1 MAQSQ
6 MTQEVKLTKRFQINQ
21 KKIDKLSITYNTTHE
36 VVAKLLIDLDILK
49 ERVRIEKMELERVML
64 ELGNNLMTYDTTP
77 VSVRL
82 QFHNRNKIFL
92 EQQER
97 NYRYSSIDFATMHG
111 KLKTVKQD
119 LKRTK
124 NQIDNIKTEQTIKDA
139 LNSMIISDKEIQ
151 DRERQKNK
159 INLDLLNKLP
169 ECIKDIIKSY
179 WMTYNNKS
187 SLLKIYQKPGKM
199 LSDLSTSVL
208 NTIFIK
214 ICTSVQYFD
223 MLTPEEQKEQL
234 RKVIHGSTRI
244 DYSYAYNPDYNKING
259 KESTQIKI
267 NLLILQYTYLN
278 PKLKYELLKM
288 FSILFDSKKKYKSTY
303 VHRDLISIPLI

>member
-6 MTQEVKLTKRFQINQ
+6 MTQEVKSTKKYLLNQ
-21 KKIDKLSITYNTTHE
+21 KKIDKLSITYNTTRE
-36 VVAKLLIDLDILK
+36 VVTKLSIDLDILK
-49 ERVRIEKMELERVML
+49 ERLRIEKLELERVML
-64 ELGNNLMTYDTTP
+64 IVGDNLMTYDTTP
-77 VSVRL
+77 LSTRL
-82 QFHNRNKIFL
+82 QVHNRNKPIL
-92 EQQER
+92 EQHER
-97 NYRYSSIDFATMHG
+97 NYRYSLTDFTTMHR
-111 KLKTVKQD
+111 KIRTVKQD

-151 DRERQKNK
+151 DRDRQKNK

-169 ECIKDIIKSY
+169 DCIKDIIKSY

-187 SLLKIYQKPGKM
+187 SILKIYQKPGKM
-199 LSDLSTSVL
+199 LSDLSSSIL

-234 RKVIHGSTRI
+234 RKVIPGSTRI

-267 NLLILQYTYLN
+267 NLLILQFTYLN

-288 FSILFDSKKKYKSTY
+288 FSILFDSKKKYKSNY
-303 VHRDLISIPLI
+303 VHRDLIAIPLI